1 VITGLAH
8 IGIAV
13 KNLEEAVAIYEGAL
27 GLQVEKTRVLE
38 ERKLRIAFILA
49 GDTRIELLEP
59 TDTEGPVA
67 KFIEK
72 RGEGVHHLA
81 FTVSNIQAALQE
93 MKDKGIAVVDEKPR
107 LGAEGYKTAFLHPK
121 SLKNVLVE
129 FCEG

>member
-1 VITGLAH
+1 MITGLAH
-8 IGIAV
+8 VGIAV

-27 GLQVEKTRVLE
+27 GLKVEKTRVLE

-72 RGEGVHHLA
+72 RGEGMHHLA

-107 LGAEGYKTAFLHPK
+107 LGAEGYETAFLHPK

-129 FCEG
+129 FCEE